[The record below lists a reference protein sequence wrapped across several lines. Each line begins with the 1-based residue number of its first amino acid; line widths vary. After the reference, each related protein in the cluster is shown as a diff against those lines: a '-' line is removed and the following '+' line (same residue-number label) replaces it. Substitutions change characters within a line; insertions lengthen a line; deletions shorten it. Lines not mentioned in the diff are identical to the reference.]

1 MSGLESIVAQEHP
14 EKPKPTLHPSPG
26 LGAWL
31 HEQGGTLVFS
41 TYQSSRIFFVSANV
55 AGETIAME
63 RIVGSAMGMA
73 VDRDKLWISNKEQAW
88 RFANVGPQRLQL
100 NKDEPATDYDA
111 VYMPRWGIFLGGC
124 DTHDL
129 LANVQHAGRQH
140 ELLFVNTNYS
150 CIASIDGHYNFVPVW
165 KPSFISALSPEDR
178 CHLNGMGARD
188 GKLAYVT
195 ACAGTDEP
203 LAWKSQKSGGGLLI
217 NVQSNEII
225 TCGLSMPHSP
235 RWHDGKI
242 WLLNSGDGHF
252 GYVEPETGQ
261 FVPVADCPGFARGL
275 TMVGPYALIGLSR
288 LRENTFASGLR
299 IKEKLESR
307 HIPQRCGVL
316 VIHRE
321 TGRTEHWLDIEGG
334 ITELYDVA
342 WLPEIRRPFTPGF
355 SHPLLH
361 RHLANI
367 PRDLYEVVP
376 PRRPAHADAD
386 ADAVDASV
394 APITENLTVSP
405 E

>member
-1 MSGLESIVAQEHP
+1 MNPTGLQSVTQQE
-14 EKPKPTLHPSPG
+14 KQPKPTLHPSPG

-31 HEQGGTLVFS
+31 NEQGGTLVFS
-41 TYQSSRIFFVSANV
+41 TYQSSRIFFLSANA
-55 AGETIAME
+55 AGETIALE
-63 RIVGSAMGMA
+63 RIVGSAMGVV

-88 RFANVGPQRLQL
+88 RFANIGPQRL
-100 NKDEPATDYDA
+100 KPGEDAEAVDYDA

-129 LANVQHAGRQH
+129 LANVHHENRLH
-140 ELLFVNTNYS
+140 ELLFVNTAYS

-165 KPSFISALSPEDR
+165 KPPFVSALSPEDR

-188 GKLAYVT
+188 GKLAYAT
-195 ACAGTDEP
+195 ACAETDEA
-203 LAWKSQKSGGGLLI
+203 LAWKPQKSGGGVLI
-217 NVQSNEII
+217 DAQSNEII
-225 TCGLSMPHSP
+225 TRGLSMPHSP

-242 WLLNSGDGHF
+242 WLLNSGDGHL
-252 GYVEPETGQ
+252 GYVEPENGN

-275 TMVGPYALIGLSR
+275 TIVGRHALIGLSR

-307 HIPQRCGVL
+307 HVPQRCGVL
-316 VIHRE
+316 VINLD

-355 SHPLLH
+355 SHPDMH

-367 PRDLYEVVP
+367 PNDRFAVVP
-376 PRRPAHADAD
+376 PRRPAPDNAT
-386 ADAVDASV
+386 SSTEQ
-394 APITENLTVSP
+394 PIVTP